1 MWVVRIP
8 MIVLDDRS
16 VAFKVVHTVLGAHLD
31 RLWPRS
37 VWRSTQRDVGAGPT
51 NPVPRCRRA
60 NLTAAMGQ
68 PVTVIEKKS
77 ATPGVVRFE
86 INRSI
91 SGMGI
96 ERYPSRGTRPS
107 ARSRPAELARRLF
120 DHGGVA
126 GVTINS
132 NMITVDL
139 EPGGSTAGMK
149 EMIEELFLYYR
160 EGVEVVVPEG
170 FGD

>member
-1 MWVVRIP
+1 VA
-8 MIVLDDRS
+8 LDER
-16 VAFKVVHTVLGAHLD
+16 VA
-31 RLWPRS
+31 
-37 VWRSTQRDVGAGPT
+37 AGDESRPA
-51 NPVPRCRRA
+51 VSARA
-60 NLTAAMGQ
+60 ITAAMGQ

-91 SGMGI
+91 TGM
-96 ERYPSRGTRPS
+96 SRALPVTDAAFGETPT
-107 ARSRPAELARRLF
+107 AELARRLF

-126 GVTINS
+126 GITINS

-149 EMIEELFLYYR
+149 TLIEELFLYYR
-160 EGVEVVVPEG
+160 EGVEVVVPKASATRRAPHASDG
-170 FGD
+170 QTAPARRPRLRHRR

>member
-1 MWVVRIP
+1 
-8 MIVLDDRS
+8 
-16 VAFKVVHTVLGAHLD
+16 
-31 RLWPRS
+31 
-37 VWRSTQRDVGAGPT
+37 
-51 NPVPRCRRA
+51 
-60 NLTAAMGQ
+60 MGQ
-68 PVTVIEKKS
+68 PVTVIEKPS

-96 ERYPSRGTRPS
+96 ERYPSRESAFDEKPS
-107 ARSRPAELARRLF
+107 AELARRLF

-126 GVTINS
+126 GVTVNS

-139 EPGGSTAGMK
+139 EPGASTAGMK
-149 EMIEELFLYYR
+149 ALIEELFLYYR

-170 FGD
+170 VGD

>member
-1 MWVVRIP
+1 
-8 MIVLDDRS
+8 
-16 VAFKVVHTVLGAHLD
+16 
-31 RLWPRS
+31 
-37 VWRSTQRDVGAGPT
+37 
-51 NPVPRCRRA
+51 
-60 NLTAAMGQ
+60 MGQ

-77 ATPGVVRFE
+77 AAPGVVRFE

-96 ERYPSRGTRPS
+96 ERYPSRDAAFGEKPT
-107 ARSRPAELARRLF
+107 AELARRLF

-126 GVTINS
+126 GITINS

-139 EPGGSTAGMK
+139 EAGGSTAGMR
-149 EMIEELFLYYR
+149 ELIEELFLYYR